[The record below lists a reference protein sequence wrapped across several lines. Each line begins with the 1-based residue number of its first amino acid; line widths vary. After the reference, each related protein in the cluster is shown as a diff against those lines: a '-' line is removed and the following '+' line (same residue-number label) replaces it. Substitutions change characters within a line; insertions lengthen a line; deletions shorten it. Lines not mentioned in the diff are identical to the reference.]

1 MASYTLT
8 LSCGCTV
15 YVACRPTTGLAH
27 TRILETRGSQCFN
40 RRHERGT
47 RLWLWELLPGGDQT
61 ASVRFNGPDSVSAE
75 GVSSTEGS
83 VTSLW

>member
-1 MASYTLT
+1 MPSYTLT

-27 TRILETRGSQCFN
+27 TRILDTPGSRCVN
-40 RRHERGT
+40 RRHARGT
-47 RLWLWELLPGGDQT
+47 RLWLWELLPEAGHS
-61 ASVRFNGPDSVSAE
+61 AVVRFNVPDSGSAE
-75 GVSSTEGS
+75 GTEAS